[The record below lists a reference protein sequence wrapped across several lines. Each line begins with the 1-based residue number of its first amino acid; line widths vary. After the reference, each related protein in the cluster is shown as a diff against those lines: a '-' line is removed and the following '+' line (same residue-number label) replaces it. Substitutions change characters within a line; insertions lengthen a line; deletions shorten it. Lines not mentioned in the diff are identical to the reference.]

1 MAVRKPKRATG
12 IQLGEEAARGM
23 VIAGAA
29 RVFAQKGIRA
39 ASVEDLLA
47 AANVSR
53 RTFYRLFESK
63 DDVALALYKYGT
75 KNLIASWKH
84 AIESTSDPLEQSAR
98 CIDAHLRNA
107 ATVGRLIF
115 VLGGEASRQESPL
128 HKWRMEVHDTLI
140 AMMSAANP
148 QTARIDPMLRRTTL
162 FAMEAITRY
171 VLELGD
177 EGRKVDPEL
186 VARARKVMLRVV
198 TAAYAGTGPG
208 VEPLPLLDS

>member
-12 IQLGEEAARGM
+12 VQLGEEAARRM
-23 VIAGAA
+23 IISGAA

-63 DDVALALYKYGT
+63 DDVALALYKFGT
-75 KNLIASWKH
+75 AGLVANWKR
-84 AIESTSDPLEQSAR
+84 AIEATSDPLEQSSR
-98 CIDAHLRNA
+98 CVEAHLQNA

-128 HKWRMEVHDTLI
+128 HKARMEVHDKLI
-140 AMMSAANP
+140 DMMSAANP
-148 QTARIDPMLRRTTL
+148 GRRIDPMLRRTTL

-171 VLELGD
+171 VLEMCD
-177 EGRKVDPEL
+177 EGRKVDP
-186 VARARKVMLRVV
+186 AIIDRARKVMLRVV
-198 TAAYAGTGPG
+198 TAAYGGDGPG
-208 VEPLPLLDS
+208 VAPLPLIED

>member
-12 IQLGEEAARGM
+12 VQLGEQAARSM
-23 VIAGAA
+23 IIAGAA
-29 RVFAQKGIRA
+29 RVFAEKGIRA

-63 DDVALALYKYGT
+63 DDVALALYKFGT
-75 KNLIASWKH
+75 QNLVANWKR

-98 CIDAHLRNA
+98 CIEAHLHNA

-128 HKWRMEVHDTLI
+128 HKARMEVHDKLI
-140 AMMSAANP
+140 ELMSAANP
-148 QTARIDPMLRRTTL
+148 GRRIDPMLRRTTL

-171 VLELGD
+171 VLEQGD
-177 EGRKVDPEL
+177 EGRNVDPLL

-198 TAAYAGTGPG
+198 TAAYAGEGAG
-208 VEPLPLLDS
+208 VTPLPLMDE